1 MAFINPNIEAAY
13 YTREDGYY
21 KCGLCPHGCRI
32 KPGEYGRCGT
42 RYGEEDMLVAYTYG
56 KISSICVDPI
66 EKKPLYHFYPG
77 SKAFSVGSVGC
88 NMTCRHCQNF
98 AISQY
103 STGKKRT
110 TYASPEK
117 LVGMCRKEKIDILS
131 FTYNE
136 PTIWYEYI
144 MDVMDLDPEL
154 ICVLITNGLVNEEPL
169 RELCKVTSAMNI
181 DVKAFTDEFYM
192 KVCGAHLED
201 VLKSVKIVFDQK
213 VHLELTY
220 LMIPGMNDSLDEIRQ
235 FAEWVKNELSEDV
248 PVHFSRFHPDNEMND
263 IHWTS
268 PESLIAARD
277 AAMEVGLNY
286 VYLGNIIAE
295 GTSDTL
301 CSECGAAVIKRLGYL
316 VEIEALDGNRCAA
329 CKHKLNMIR

>member
-1 MAFINPNIEAAY
+1 MAFINSTVEAAY
-13 YTREDGYY
+13 YTREDGHY
-21 KCGLCPHGCRI
+21 KCELCPHFCRI

-77 SKAFSVGSVGC
+77 SKTFSVGSVGC
-88 NMTCRHCQNF
+88 NMRCRHCQNF

-117 LVGMCRKEKIDILS
+117 LVDMFRKEKMKIIS

-136 PTIWYEYI
+136 PTMWYEYI
-144 MDVMDLDPEL
+144 LDVMDLDPEL
-154 ICVLITNGLVNEEPL
+154 ICVLVTNGLVNEEPL
-169 RELCKVTSAMNI
+169 KELCKVTSAMNI

-192 KVCGAHLED
+192 KICGAHLDD

-220 LMIPGMNDSLDEIRQ
+220 LMIPGLNDSLDEIRQ
-235 FAEWVKNELSEDV
+235 FAEWVRTELSEDV

-263 IHWTS
+263 VQWTA
-268 PESLIAARD
+268 PESLIAARE
-277 AAMEVGLNY
+277 AAMEAGLNY
-286 VYLGNIIAE
+286 VYIGNIIAE
-295 GTSDTL
+295 GTSDTF
-301 CSECGAAVIKRLGYL
+301 CPECGTAVVKRLGYL

>member
-220 LMIPGMNDSLDEIRQ
+220 LMIPGMNDSLDEIRH

-268 PESLIAARD
+268 PESLIAARET
-277 AAMEVGLNY
+277 AMEAGLNY

-301 CSECGAAVIKRLGYL
+301 CSECGAAVVKRLGYL

>member
-21 KCGLCPHGCRI
+21 KCGLCPHACRI

-77 SKAFSVGSVGC
+77 AKAFSVGSVGC

-117 LVGMCRKEKIDILS
+117 LVGMCRKEKINILS

-192 KVCGAHLED
+192 KICGAHLED

-220 LMIPGMNDSLDEIRQ
+220 LMIPGLNDSLDEIKK

-263 IHWTS
+263 IQWTA

-277 AAMEVGLNY
+277 TAMEAGLNY

-295 GTSDTL
+295 GTSDTF
-301 CSECGAAVIKRLGYL
+301 CPECGAAVVKRLGYL
-316 VEIEALDGNRCAA
+316 IEIEALDGNRCAA